1 MAGGS
6 VSIFDLNLGHG
17 ASVGKV
23 KAISFLTKLF
33 RFKVVESKPPS
44 LHADLG
50 LVGFSVSFGVDLGKL
65 F

>member
-23 KAISFLTKLF
+23 KAIRFPTKLF
-33 RFKVVESKPPS
+33 RFKVVESKMT
-44 LHADLG
+44 LHADFG
-50 LVGFSVSFGVDLGKL
+50 LVGFSVSFGVELGKL
-65 F
+65 L